1 MAGAASQF
9 DDDDSGRMIT
19 EINVTPLVDIT
30 LVLLIIFMVTTSY
43 IVNPSIKVDLPKAA
57 TGSDQLRTT
66 LALTLTKDGQLY
78 LNGDR
83 SDEAQVVKQIA
94 ADLPKNP
101 DLQAV
106 IAADKV
112 VPHGSVVHIIDL
124 VKRAGVRKFA
134 INVDSSAASFAAVA
148 AVPPGAGHGSR
159 EVVARRES
167 EERSGG
173 KRRRIGW
180 PTCMRRCGAPPWP
193 SLCTRS
199 WVSVLLLSRDT
210 ACTPSG

>member
-9 DDDDSGRMIT
+9 EDDDSGRMIT

-57 TGSDQLRTT
+57 SGSDQVRTT

-83 SDEAQVVKQIA
+83 SDEAQVQRQIA

-101 DLQAV
+101 DLQAI

-134 INVDSSAASFAAVA
+134 INVDSSAAVVPAAPG
-148 AVPPGAGHGSR
+148 VPAEPGTAP
-159 EVVARRES
+159 AR
-167 EERSGG
+167 
-173 KRRRIGW
+173 
-180 PTCMRRCGAPPWP
+180 
-193 SLCTRS
+193 
-199 WVSVLLLSRDT
+199 
-210 ACTPSG
+210 